1 LAKAKEPAGLKLRLV
16 AIERLRSVLGGGAFA
31 PLSAAEIA
39 DGRDRALANK
49 LVNTALRRHGH
60 LNLIIADLLDKGMP
74 GKSGSFEAVLR
85 LSLSQLLFLPE
96 IGAHS
101 AIFLAVEAL
110 KADKKAQHLT
120 GLMNAVLR
128 RAQGA
133 GAKYWDMPEH
143 LLFPI
148 WLRESWSAAYG
159 EDVLVPFGE
168 ALLAG
173 APLDL
178 TLRDDDPELIE
189 VLGAERVAGDSVRV
203 INRDRAVEALPGYD
217 EGRWW
222 VQDAA
227 AALPA
232 RLIGVAAGSRVL
244 DLCAAPGGK
253 TAQLVKAG
261 YRVTALDDDAGRLE
275 RLGANLERVGYS
287 AEIVTADAA
296 TYKPEVLFDA
306 VLLDAPCSATGIF
319 RRHPEVVWHRA
330 ETDIAGR
337 VALQRRMLANAAA
350 CLNPGGVLIY
360 CVCSLE
366 GDEGEGQARWIAEA
380 RSDLEP
386 VPITP
391 DELDGGLASAVT
403 EAGFVRT
410 HSALEMPVAGGIDG
424 FFIARFRKR

>member
-1 LAKAKEPAGLKLRLV
+1 M
-16 AIERLRSVLGGGAFA
+16 LGGGTFA
-31 PLSAAEIA
+31 PFSAAEVA
-39 DGRDRALANK
+39 EGRDRALANK

-128 RAQGA
+128 RAQGN

-148 WLRESWSAAYG
+148 WLRESWRTAYG
-159 EDVLVPFGE
+159 EDVLIAFGE

-178 TLRDDDPELIE
+178 TLRDDDAELIE
-189 VLGAERVAGDSVRV
+189 ELGAERVAGDSVRV
-203 INRDRAVEALPGYD
+203 ANRDRAVEALPGYD
-217 EGRWW
+217 DGRWW

-227 AALPA
+227 SALPA
-232 RLIGVAAGSRVL
+232 RLLGLEPGARVL

-253 TAQLVKAG
+253 TAQLAKAG
-261 YRVTALDDDAGRLE
+261 YQVTALDDDAE
-275 RLGANLERVGYS
+275 RLVRLSANLKRVGYA

-296 TYKPEVLFDA
+296 TYKPEAPFDG

-319 RRHPEVVWHRA
+319 RRHPEVIWHRTEA
-330 ETDIAGR
+330 DVAGR
-337 VALQRRMLANAAA
+337 VTLQRRMIGNAAA

-366 GDEGEGQARWIAEA
+366 GDEGERQAQWVAEN

-386 VPITP
+386 FPIRS
-391 DELDGGLASAVT
+391 DELEGLSAGAVT
-403 EAGFVRT
+403 DMGFVRT
-410 HSALEMPVAGGIDG
+410 HPALALPVEGGIDG